1 MKKLL
6 EIRAGRRAYEH
17 IMANGL
23 SPEDVQTVFGASGAA
38 KWLSIAGLDSAIFG
52 DWLAGSQHSIDVF
65 GTSVGAIKLV
75 AAMQAD
81 PKARIADL
89 SEAYI
94 QQRYEQRPSADEI
107 QRQGEHILDAA
118 LGDDGIRQLL
128 EHSRYRYHCGAVLC
142 EGRLAAAKTTS
153 QALALSQLALLNL
166 MGKPRMSKS
175 LKRVILSA
183 PAVTENCLKF
193 RAADGFTTLYY
204 ELNKNN
210 LREAVRASGS
220 IPIYMHGVDWV
231 ADGSFGDNSDG
242 GGSVGENCVDDNK
255 DDESPKLRSAV
266 LRDGGLLDYHPSPSN
281 FNTGGSGLVLYPHF
295 FSKIVETWF
304 DKFLPWRQLSEEKND
319 NVVLLCPSQEY
330 IDSIRLRRIP
340 DRADFSRYAGK
351 DDLRMDLW
359 REATQRSYQLGE
371 EWLECVE
378 KQNWDQL
385 KRL

>member
-1 MKKLL
+1 MKKKLL

-23 SPEDVQTVFGASGAA
+23 SPEDVRMVFGASGAA

-52 DWLAGSQHSIDVF
+52 DWLDGSQHPIDVF

-107 QRQGEHILDAA
+107 QRQGERILDAA

-128 EHSRYRYHCGAVLC
+128 EHPHYRYHCGAVLC
-142 EGRLAAAKTTS
+142 EGALATAKTTS
-153 QALALSQLALLNL
+153 QALALSHLALLNL
-166 MGKPRMSKS
+166 VDKSRMSKS

-183 PAVTENCLKF
+183 PAAAQNCAKF
-193 RAADGFTTLYY
+193 RAADGFTTLYC

-220 IPIYMHGVDWV
+220 IPIYMHGVDWLEDDYV
-231 ADGSFGDNSDG
+231 GDERRGNEGSHSNLVSG
-242 GGSVGENCVDDNK
+242 
-255 DDESPKLRSAV
+255 V

-281 FNTGGSGLVLYPHF
+281 FDTGDSGLVLYPHF
-295 FSKIVETWF
+295 FSRIVETWF
-304 DKFLPWRQLSEEKND
+304 DKFLPWRHLPEEKND

-330 IDSIRLRRIP
+330 IDSIRLQRIP
-340 DRADFSRYAGK
+340 DRADFSRYMGK
-351 DDLRMDLW
+351 DDLRMELW

-378 KQNWDQL
+378 SQSWDQL